1 MQVLNGFVKIHRK
14 LIQWGWYKNDIIKSL
29 FIHILLSANF
39 KDSIWQDQII
49 KKGQFITSY
58 TNLAS
63 DIGHTVQ
70 EVRTALKKLK
80 STGEITVK
88 STNKYTIIT
97 VVNWE
102 EYQILDECATGE
114 STNTATNEQ
123 QTTNKQLTNNQQTT
137 NNSVRMYKNDKECK
151 EGKEETR
158 ARELTPLEREL
169 ARRGVT
175 MEHYLE
181 LKNQ

>member
-29 FIHILLSANF
+29 FIHILLSSSF
-39 KDSIWQDQII
+39 KDSFWNDQLI
-49 KKGQFITSY
+49 KKGQLVTSY
-58 TNLAS
+58 SNLAS

-70 EVRTALKKLK
+70 EIRTAIKKLK
-80 STGEITVK
+80 STGEITVE
-88 STNKYTIIT
+88 STSRYTIIT

-137 NNSVRMYKNDKECK
+137 NNIVRMYKNDKECK
-151 EGKEETR
+151 ENNAR
-158 ARELTPLEREL
+158 AKSTLEREL
-169 ARRGVT
+169 AAHGLT
-175 MEHYLE
+175 MEDYE
-181 LKNQ
+181 RIKNQ